1 MSRWK
6 KITGPIARMP
16 RGAIITVA
24 LGLVISIAVFGLR
37 FVDLGL
43 SAEVEWAVSEQ
54 VETPAS
60 VDVPGGGSLELAR
73 TSIASTAPTTRDD
86 LLFRVSGVVIASS
99 SKGPLR
105 VRCDVGATEAGTTIA
120 RTPKKRAAWPRPS
133 DDLSLQDVPELIVLS
148 FRTDGAETVGL
159 EIRDSIRRY
168 TDSAAFATVDW
179 DGFDEATQNWV
190 WEFPKGTGG
199 VPATLGYAV
208 VFKSTARPEA
218 VIECSASVA
227 GGRSAGTE
235 AGAVQEL
242 WPMPVEEEDAA

>member
-6 KITGPIARMP
+6 KITGPIGRMP
-16 RGAIITVA
+16 RGALITVA
-24 LGLVISIAVFGLR
+24 IGLVVSVGIFGLR

-43 SAEVEWAVSEQ
+43 SAEIEWAVSEQ
-54 VETPAS
+54 VETPGS
-60 VDVPGGGSLELAR
+60 VEVPGGGSLGLAR
-73 TSIASTAPTTRDD
+73 TSIASTAPTVRDD
-86 LLFRVSGVVIASS
+86 LLFRVSGVVVASS
-99 SKGPLR
+99 SKGPLKI
-105 VRCDVGATEAGTTIA
+105 RCDVGSTEPGTTIA

-133 DDLSLQDVPELIVLS
+133 DDLALQEVPELIVLS

-179 DGFDEATQNWV
+179 DGFEESTQNWV

-208 VFKSTARPEA
+208 AFKTAARPEA
-218 VIECSASVA
+218 EIQCSASVR
-227 GGRSAGTE
+227 GGRSAGIDV
-235 AGAVQEL
+235 GAVQEL
-242 WPMPVEEEDAA
+242 WPVPVENEDAA